1 MTPAEEF
8 NKELLSLFR
17 RTGEATNYWPSYFL
31 RSVRANGGLVV
42 AKNLLAPGQ
51 ASSGF
56 DRLIDARRT
65 DLSVE
70 HFVLEPRFVHLF
82 TEEELKVARDRLAS
96 LPPDAFPET
105 TALEIAAEEVTS
117 TTPYHEGSVQRI
129 VVNAYERDSKAREA
143 CIRHHGT
150 ACAVCEMNFEARYG
164 KIGRDFIHVHHKRP
178 LSSLKKQ
185 YKVDPKKDLVPVC
198 PNCHA
203 MLHRRT
209 PPYDVEQLRAI
220 IRDA

>member
-8 NKELLSLFR
+8 NKELLSLYR

-42 AKNLLAPGQ
+42 AKKLLAPGQ

-70 HFVLEPRFVHLF
+70 HIVLEPRFVHLF

-129 VVNAYERDSKAREA
+129 VVNAYDPGGPVQRCRD
-143 CIRHHGT
+143 T
-150 ACAVCEMNFEARYG
+150 F
-164 KIGRDFIHVHHKRP
+164 
-178 LSSLKKQ
+178 
-185 YKVDPKKDLVPVC
+185 
-198 PNCHA
+198 
-203 MLHRRT
+203 
-209 PPYDVEQLRAI
+209 
-220 IRDA
+220 